1 MYSLLLL
8 RSLRFFYDHMTSINI
23 TIVSLVGYLLGA
35 ISFAVIVARSQG
47 VNILRY
53 GSGNP
58 GATNVTRALGS
69 KFGNIV
75 FALDAL
81 KGGIAAGWP
90 IVVFGGE
97 LGLKLGII
105 GLIASIFGHSFSV
118 FLKFKGGKGVATT
131 MGGLVVIMPSVL
143 LIGVAVWAAI
153 FYSTRLVAIASML
166 FAVSLAV
173 SAYVL
178 YGVGDP
184 RLTLGS
190 VLAVLIVVRH
200 RSNIARMLQGKENSF
215 KK

>member
-1 MYSLLLL
+1 
-8 RSLRFFYDHMTSINI
+8 MTTFNI
-23 TIVSLVGYLLGA
+23 IIVSIVGYLLGA

-47 VNILRY
+47 VDILKY

-75 FALDAL
+75 FACDAL
-81 KGGIAAGWP
+81 KGFIAAGWP
-90 IVVFGGE
+90 ILFLGE
-97 LGLKLGII
+97 SGLQLGII
-105 GLIASIFGHSFSV
+105 GLIAAIIGHSFSV

-131 MGGLVVIMPSVL
+131 MGGLVAIMPVVL

-153 FYSTRLVAIASML
+153 FFTTKLVAVASML

-173 SAYVL
+173 SAFFL
-178 YGVGDP
+178 YGAGDP
-184 RLTLGS
+184 RFTLGL

-200 RSNIARMLQGKENSF
+200 RSNIVRMLQGTENSF

>member
-47 VNILRY
+47 VNILTY

-190 VLAVLIVVRH
+190 VLALLIVVRY

>member
-1 MYSLLLL
+1 
-8 RSLRFFYDHMTSINI
+8 MTPLNIALVSI
-23 TIVSLVGYLLGA
+23 VGYLLGA

-47 VNILRY
+47 VDILKY

-75 FALDAL
+75 FACDAL
-81 KGGIAAGWP
+81 KGFIAAGWP
-90 IVVFGGE
+90 LLCMSE
-97 LGLKLGII
+97 SGLQLGII
-105 GLIASIFGHSFSV
+105 GLIASIIGHSFSV

-131 MGGLVVIMPSVL
+131 MGGLVAIMPVVL
-143 LIGVAVWAAI
+143 FIGVAVWAAI
-153 FYSTRLVAIASML
+153 YFTTKLVAIASML

-173 SAYVL
+173 SAYFL
-178 YGVGDP
+178 YGAGDP
-184 RLTLGS
+184 RFTLGL

-200 RSNIARMLQGKENSF
+200 RSNIARMLTGTENSF